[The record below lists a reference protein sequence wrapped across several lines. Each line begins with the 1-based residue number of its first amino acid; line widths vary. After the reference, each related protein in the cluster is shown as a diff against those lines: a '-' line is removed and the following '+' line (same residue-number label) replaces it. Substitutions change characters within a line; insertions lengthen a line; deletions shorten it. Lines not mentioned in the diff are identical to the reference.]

1 MTISERQRDRTIALA
16 ALVQAASLVQH
27 IAESGQASSTETET
41 LLQSLLVE
49 DAPNTESVYGGI
61 SSLRNG
67 IKVLNQQLS
76 KKKEQKDV
84 TLLRYVI
91 SLMHLERQLA
101 KQPAM
106 MDVISRE
113 LEQVPQQ
120 VEYFGDIMSPQVIAR
135 FADIYQRT
143 LSQMKPRIQVYGDP
157 AYLQQAD
164 NVNKVRAL
172 LLAGIRAAVLWRQ
185 KGGRRWQFLFQS
197 NKILAAAEELY
208 SAC

>member
-1 MTISERQRDRTIALA
+1 MSISARQRDRTIALA
-16 ALVQAASLVQH
+16 ALVQAATLVQR
-27 IAESGQASSTETET
+27 IAESGQASSTEIET

-49 DAPNTESVYGGI
+49 NAPTTEAVYGGI
-61 SSLRNG
+61 GSLRTG
-67 IKVLNQQLS
+67 IRVLNQQLS

-91 SLMHLERQLA
+91 SLLHLERQLA

-106 MDVISRE
+106 MDVIGRE

-120 VEYFGDIMSPQVIAR
+120 VDYFGDIMSPQVIAR

-157 AYLQQAD
+157 TYLQQPD

-185 KGGRRWQFLFQS
+185 KGGRRWQFLLQS
-197 NKILAAAEELY
+197 SKILAAAEELY
-208 SAC
+208 TAC